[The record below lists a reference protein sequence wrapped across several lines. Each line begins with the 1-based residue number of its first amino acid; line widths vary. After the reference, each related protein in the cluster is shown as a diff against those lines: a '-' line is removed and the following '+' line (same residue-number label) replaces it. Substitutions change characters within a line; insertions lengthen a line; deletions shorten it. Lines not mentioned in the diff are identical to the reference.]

1 MGLKDKVG
9 KLLQIIHKQ
18 NGENKVLRAQIQ
30 DKNVKNKEKI
40 LKLSESIQL
49 LKYSN
54 LELKMNMKVEM
65 DKFERTFLQMSKSIG
80 NFKPKVKNAEIE
92 KMKQQLLIQ
101 EQDVMSKKWAV
112 EDKLRS
118 KTKPKRNRYQ

>member
-18 NGENKVLRAQIQ
+18 NGDNKALRAQIQ
-30 DKNVKNKEKI
+30 DKNAKNKEKI

-65 DKFERTFLQMSKSIG
+65 DKFERTFL
-80 NFKPKVKNAEIE
+80 
-92 KMKQQLLIQ
+92 
-101 EQDVMSKKWAV
+101 
-112 EDKLRS
+112 
-118 KTKPKRNRYQ
+118 